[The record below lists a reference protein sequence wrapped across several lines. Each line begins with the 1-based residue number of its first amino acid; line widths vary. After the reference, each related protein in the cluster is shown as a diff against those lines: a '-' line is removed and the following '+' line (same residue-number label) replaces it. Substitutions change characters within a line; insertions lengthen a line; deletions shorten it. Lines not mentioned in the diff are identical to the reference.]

1 MSNPF
6 DLRKKTPVYAIQS
19 QPSQPKA
26 RPNSQFQLQLQH
38 EQPIMQQIPQ
48 DKIVGYNETPRD
60 QWYSLPIGT
69 HIRYVRN
76 TGEFRSGGFIREKTI
91 NEDGEETIV
100 LENDKVNRSSSKYRT
115 FPIILSE
122 LSKIYSKIKVPK
134 QKRQPV
140 MQQPQTYQPQQ
151 SYQPQHQQHQ
161 QHQQQQTKQY
171 RDDSDD
177 NMGAIASQAFRNIF
191 QQKMDEMQQ
200 QLLHQ
205 QQQINSAQKAIADLV
220 ELISIRD
227 AKNSKK

>member
-140 MQQPQTYQPQQ
+140 QSYQQPIMQQPQQ
-151 SYQPQHQQHQ
+151 SYQPQ
-161 QHQQQQTKQY
+161 QQQQTKQY
-171 RDDSDD
+171 RDDPDD